1 MIPDLAY
8 GPRIGKAQLFEG
20 HEGRLARSPNPVPK
34 RSSEVKHVLEHPRLP
49 PKSLIW
55 DETSLPSWLPI
66 GLFDL
71 STQRLPAHWEFAVFD
86 GQAAS
91 GGDSANR
98 WLARLGHPRLVH
110 DDAHS
115 DALIERDPA
124 ELQFCF
130 RELLARQENQ
140 PPIFEGD

>member
-1 MIPDLAY
+1 MIARCIANKGADLPSPSRDALY
-8 GPRIGKAQLFEG
+8 GEETEYALETGNDYIVLGIGLF
-20 HEGRLARSPNPVPK
+20 ATV
-34 RSSEVKHVLEHPRLP
+34 VVV
-49 PKSLIW
+49 LIW

-98 WLARLGHPRLVH
+98 WLARLGYPRLVH